1 MENKY
6 LILLIESDLDNINL
20 VSSHLI
26 KSGYFCISA
35 KEGIRGLLLAQNHQ
49 PDLIILD
56 LLILDLAAIQVVE
69 NLKQNPDTTKISII
83 ISLPKKQKQ
92 ECNLLLIAGASY
104 CVEKPYN
111 LPELEQTIKNSL
123 EMPN

>member
-1 MENKY
+1 MKSKC
-6 LILLIESDLDNINL
+6 LILLIESNLDELNL
-20 VSSHLI
+20 VNSHLT
-26 KSGYFCISA
+26 KLNYSCMSV

-49 PDLIILD
+49 PDIVILD
-56 LLILDLAAIQVVE
+56 LMISDLAAIQVVE
-69 NLKQNPDTTKISII
+69 NLQENPDTTKISII

-111 LPELEQTIKNSL
+111 LPELEQTIKNCL